1 MQRRMKGAIVVIAM
15 LTALV
20 PVAAAHA
27 SDGGD
32 DGDQLHGIILSLG
45 LGTAQNGFAGDWMV
59 SSGTSGT
66 MVHVTSTTEIDA
78 EDGVIALGASVEVEG
93 TVGADGSI
101 TAVQIKVENDAE
113 DDEFGEVEL
122 HGTISSLGLGTA
134 QNGFIGDWI
143 VSGITVHVTPAT
155 EIETEGGSLVMGAFV
170 EVKGVADATG
180 LIITASKIELS
191 DGEGDDE
198 DGDEDGDATL
208 TGTLQ
213 SASGAPGV
221 WTVSHHGVVVT
232 AHTRIVRNGHA
243 LHRGA
248 RLRVVGHWR
257 PNGSMRASKIV
268 VKR

>member
-32 DGDQLHGIILSLG
+32 DGDQLHGTVTFLPPGPTFI
-45 LGTAQNGFAGDWMV
+45 GTWMV
-59 SSGTSGT
+59 SVGTGAP
-66 MVHVTSTTEIDA
+66 VT
-78 EDGVIALGASVEVEG
+78 VIV
-93 TVGADGSI
+93 
-101 TAVQIKVENDAE
+101 N
-113 DDEFGEVEL
+113 
-122 HGTISSLGLGTA
+122 
-134 QNGFIGDWI
+134 
-143 VSGITVHVTPAT
+143 PAT